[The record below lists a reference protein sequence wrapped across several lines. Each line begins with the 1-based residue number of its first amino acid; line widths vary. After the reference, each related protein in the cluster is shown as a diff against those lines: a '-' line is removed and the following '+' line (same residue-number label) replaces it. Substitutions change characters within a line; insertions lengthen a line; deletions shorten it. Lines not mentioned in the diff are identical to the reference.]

1 MMSAFEPIYDFLH
14 SPLGMALLLAA
25 LLFGL
30 WNMYRQ
36 PATNLSQ
43 RLMRWRVGLQF
54 AVIILLLGLAFF
66 PH

>member
-1 MMSAFEPIYDFLH
+1 MSAFAPVYDFLH
-14 SPLGMALLLAA
+14 SPTGVGLLSAG

-43 RLMRWRVGLQF
+43 KLMRWRVGLQF
-54 AVIILLLGLAFF
+54 AVICLLLGIALFR
-66 PH
+66 H